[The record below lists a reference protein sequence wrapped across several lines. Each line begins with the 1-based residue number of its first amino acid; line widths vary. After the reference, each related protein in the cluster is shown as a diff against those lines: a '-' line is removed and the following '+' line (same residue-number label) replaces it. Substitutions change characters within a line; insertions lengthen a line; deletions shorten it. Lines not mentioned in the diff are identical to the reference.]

1 MPQRQG
7 AAPRDRRG
15 GHPSRGV
22 FVVFGRRNVEDMN
35 VGKLLLRVVV
45 GGVFVGH
52 GLQKLTGAFGGP
64 GLAGTEKMAENLD
77 LHPPRRNALA
87 VALTETAGGAAIAA
101 GAATPLAAAGLIA
114 TMVTAVR
121 KVHLKN
127 GPWNSAGG
135 YEYNAVLIAAVA
147 SLAGGA
153 GKVSIDAL
161 FGKSAGK
168 VSIDALFGKSKWGA
182 KGTLFALGAGIAG
195 SLAVVA
201 LGRYES
207 SRVESAATTESD
219 VAAAA
224 SDGARDDEA

>member
-1 MPQRQG
+1 VIG
-7 AAPRDRRG
+7 AA

-161 FGKSAGK
+161 FGKS
-168 VSIDALFGKSKWGA
+168 KWGA

-224 SDGARDDEA
+224 SDATTDDEA